1 MIHQLLF
8 VMLQEVKISSPDYKD
23 CNSAEAMDDFMKRI
37 SCYEASYQPL
47 DPDKCDRCFP
57 ELTPSV
63 IHTRA

>member
-37 SCYEASYQPL
+37 NCYEASYQPL
-47 DPDKCDRCFP
+47 DPDKCDR
-57 ELTPSV
+57 
-63 IHTRA
+63 